1 MTNYD
6 SEYQNSLVNLYIQI
20 IGCFDVGSD
29 KPHILLII
37 SCKEVQK
44 NMGGIPICHIL
55 PFVKQYCR
63 FKSWIKD
70 YVCSMDH
77 SWLHVGVFFKY
88 AHR

>member
-6 SEYQNSLVNLYIQI
+6 PEYQNSLANLYKQI

-29 KPHILLII
+29 KPHILLLI

-63 FKSWIKD
+63 FKRKLD
-70 YVCSMDH
+70 NGLC
-77 SWLHVGVFFKY
+77 VF
-88 AHR
+88 HEP